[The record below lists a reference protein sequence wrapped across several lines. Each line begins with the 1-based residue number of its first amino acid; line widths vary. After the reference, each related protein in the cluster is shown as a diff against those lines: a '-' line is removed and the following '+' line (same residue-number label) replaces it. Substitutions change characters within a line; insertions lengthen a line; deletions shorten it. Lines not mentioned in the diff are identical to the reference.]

1 MESAGNANFCCQRCW
16 APIQLDSAFSGSM
29 DEHTLAELNLPAIR
43 TPELDFTSQASS
55 LDNYTPSRQE
65 QTLTQ
70 ASTHQGFTL
79 LGHTAAYPTSNNI
92 GHLSHY
98 VLKSAQLFDLV
109 SSTSDIGKTYI
120 SPVTCRCI

>member
-1 MESAGNANFCCQRCW
+1 METAGNAHFCCQRCW
-16 APIQLDSAFSGSM
+16 APIQLDSAFNGSL
-29 DEHTLAELNLPAIR
+29 DEHTMAELSLPAMR

-65 QTLTQ
+65 Q
-70 ASTHQGFTL
+70 ASVHQGFTL
-79 LGHTAAYPTSNNI
+79 LGHTAVYPTASNI

-109 SSTSDIGKTYI
+109 SSTSDIGNLSRTLPI
-120 SPVTCRCI
+120 HI